1 MRSVCGALLM
11 VMALTGSSL
20 ADEMYRWKDSSGGLH
35 FETVPAPGE
44 RRRREDAAEVPTG
57 DIVADQGGEPVD
69 PSLYDSGDSGD
80 EVKKKKK
87 MTAGEQEALSTDIS
101 VRRSQLER
109 ELRGTESRIRQIDGQ
124 LATLARARTKN
135 TRGSEATGGVAA
147 PAHILSPEE
156 ESLVDERDELA
167 QHAVDVRNDAAELR
181 QEVEARLGSVP
192 AWWTDIR

>member
-11 VMALTGSSL
+11 VVALTGSSL

-35 FETVPAPGE
+35 FENVPEPGE
-44 RRRREDAAEVPTG
+44 RRRREDAGAVPTG
-57 DIVADQGGEPVD
+57 DIVADQGGEPGD
-69 PSLYDSGDSGD
+69 PSLYGTDD
-80 EVKKKKK
+80 EPKKRKL
-87 MTAGEQEALSTDIS
+87 TADEEATFSTDVS

-109 ELRGTESRIRQIDGQ
+109 ELRGTEGRIRQIDGQ

-135 TRGSEATGGVAA
+135 SRGSEATGGVAA
-147 PAHILSPEE
+147 PANILSPEE
-156 ESLVDERDELA
+156 ESLVDERDQLA

-181 QEVEARLGSVP
+181 QEVEARLGTVP

>member
-1 MRSVCGALLM
+1 MRSVCSALLM
-11 VMALTGSSL
+11 VVALAGSTL

-35 FETVPAPGE
+35 FENVPAPGE
-44 RRRREDAAEVPTG
+44 RRRREEDAGVPTG

-69 PSLYDSGDSGD
+69 PSLYDSGDV
-80 EVKKKKK
+80 VKPKK
-87 MTAGEQEALSTDIS
+87 MTAAEQDTFSTEIS

-109 ELRGTESRIRQIDGQ
+109 ELRGAESRIRQIDGQ

-147 PAHILSPEE
+147 PANILSPEE
-156 ESLVDERDELA
+156 ESLVDERDAVA

-181 QEVEARLGSVP
+181 QEVETRLGTVP